1 MQDAIQPL
9 PDDQTLAMRGLEQDS
24 ARAGVLVIACGALAR
39 EILAVLK
46 ANGLSHVGLACLPA
60 LLHNTPEK
68 IPDLLRAR
76 IRQALADGY
85 GEILVGYAD
94 CGTGGRI
101 DAVCAEEGVERI
113 GGPHCYAFFD
123 GLETFGRRSEEE
135 IGAFYLTDFLVR
147 QFDTIVWKGL
157 GLDRHP
163 ELRDI
168 YFGNYDR
175 VVYLAQ
181 TEDAALDQAAAAA
194 AERLGLAFVRRD
206 TGYGDLAPF
215 LKTLER

>member
-1 MQDAIQPL
+1 MQGAPQPL
-9 PDDQTLAMRGLEQDS
+9 PDDATLAARGLEQES
-24 ARAGVLVIACGALAR
+24 RAGVLVIACGALAR

-46 ANGLSHVGLACLPA
+46 ANALSHVGLACLPA
-60 LLHNTPEK
+60 LLHNTPER

-76 IRQALADGY
+76 IHQARAEGY
-85 GEILVGYAD
+85 SKILVGYAD

-101 DAVCAEEGVERI
+101 DRVCAEEGVERI

-123 GLETFGRRSEEE
+123 GLEAFASRADAE
-135 IGAFYLTDFLVR
+135 IGTFYLTDFLVR

-163 ELRDI
+163 ELRDL

-194 AERLGLAFVRRD
+194 AERLGLAYVRRQ

-215 LKTLER
+215 LRTLAR